1 MYGTHTHALRR
12 RPLALLLCALSL
24 AAAACDGSQAPPP
37 DDRPQITLEKI
48 RDQIDG
54 EMVGGIPDPKDPNK
68 KTRWWFNPDEP
79 KEITIVEQQ
88 SEGDRATIVIDMKT
102 RSSPRANRKRVLSGR
117 MRLHYELQSGLVL
130 RQWEIVKIDNISFKD
145 EFVPEEKQEEKQGE
159 KQDGKPGKPEEKPAA
174 PQRKEAANN

>member
-1 MYGTHTHALRR
+1 
-12 RPLALLLCALSL
+12 
-24 AAAACDGSQAPPP
+24 
-37 DDRPQITLEKI
+37 
-48 RDQIDG
+48 
-54 EMVGGIPDPKDPNK
+54 
-68 KTRWWFNPDEP
+68 
-79 KEITIVEQQ
+79 
-88 SEGDRATIVIDMKT
+88 MKT